1 MAMTTR
7 HRFIIKNDPICN
19 RSKTGNTHREREIG
33 IEEIESTKC
42 HILLVKRLTIIII
55 TIIIHAIKYQN
66 IFTIRHTHTQS
77 HTHVCDIIPKH
88 FIDAKHNI

>member
-1 MAMTTR
+1 MIQSVTEA
-7 HRFIIKNDPICN
+7 KPE
-19 RSKTGNTHREREIG
+19 THTQREKFQ
-33 IEEIESTKC
+33 EIESTKC